1 MNIWNWLTRRRRAR
15 AEREHPGAS
24 PAQSAYRL
32 PPRLS
37 APDVHPRPL
46 RVFLPMGPT
55 PPTASYTQQQRMVVD
70 IDDLRAER
78 ARKLSV
84 MLQIDE
90 AARAAWEQNEQYW
103 GQDSGDCNDY
113 DGGGDAA

>member
-1 MNIWNWLTRRRRAR
+1 MNLWNWLTRRRAR
-15 AEREHPGAS
+15 AERDHPGA

-37 APDVHPRPL
+37 SPDVDVRPL

-55 PPTASYTQQQRMVVD
+55 PPTASCTQQQRMVVD

-90 AARAAWEQNEQYW
+90 AARAAWEQSEQYW

-113 DGGGDAA
+113 DGGGAA